1 MHLINHLTKKK
12 FRWVNTEIFDMKI
25 NIRTLPTYYIN
36 LDIQEERRQSTEYTL
51 NRLNFNSVTR
61 VSGISYND
69 PKVGCARSQHKVL
82 SNSSILTT
90 FLLMEDDCV
99 YTGVEDFEYEVPD
112 DADALFI
119 GNSQWARF
127 LNFSGPFLH
136 CRKINDKI
144 IQVYNML
151 SAHAVIYLN
160 EEYRQVCSRISNY
173 CGYNLFDHMD
183 NGYAEVQKY
192 YNVYALNEPIFKQ
205 SGHNGGVTS
214 SKITDIGIFADM
226 SDYFFNTHSKNLDRL
241 QGVPDL
247 NGCPSTYYPSKII

>member
-1 MHLINHLTKKK
+1 
-12 FRWVNTEIFDMKI
+12 MKI

-36 LDIQEERRQSTEYTL
+36 LDNQEKRRQSTEYTL
-51 NRLNFNSVTR
+51 NRLNFTSVTR
-61 VSGISYND
+61 IPGIQHGD

-82 SNSSILTT
+82 SDVSIKTP

-99 YTGVEDFEYEVPD
+99 YTGIKDFEYNIPD

-119 GNSQWARF
+119 GNSQWARY

-136 CRKINDKI
+136 YKVINDKI
-144 IQVYNML
+144 VQVYNML
-151 SAHAVIYLN
+151 AAHSIIYLN
-160 EEYRQVCSRISNY
+160 EEYRQVCSRISKH
-173 CGYNLFDHMD
+173 CGYQLLDHMD
-183 NGYAEVQKY
+183 NGYAEIQKY

-214 SKITDIGIFADM
+214 SKISDIGIFIDQ
-226 SDYFFNTHSKNLDRL
+226 SDQFFNAYSKNLDKL

-247 NGCPSTYYPSKII
+247 NGCPSTYYPSKLI